1 MVVASA
7 VVAVVEASDAV
18 VVVAAAVIAPA
29 EAVAGEVGSVFGIAA
44 TRNVTKE

>member
-18 VVVAAAVIAPA
+18 VVANDDVVAA

>member
-29 EAVAGEVGSVFGIAA
+29 VAVAVEVGSVFGIAA